1 MLSFEFYEIFKKT
14 YHVKID
20 KGQLL
25 KNIFIRIQ
33 LSNLSNSDLKRQSK
47 IQNSILKI
55 LNETLPHR
63 IRNDLCSENTKF
75 NGDRVFYFP
84 VGGFPIF

>member
-14 YHVKID
+14 YYVKID

-25 KNIFIRIQ
+25 KTFIRIQ

-47 IQNSILKI
+47 IHNSLLKI
-55 LNETLPHR
+55 LNEILPHR

-75 NGDRVFYFP
+75 YGDRVFCFP